1 MREILIT
8 NSHPDGFAFALTE
21 AGEQIFIPPYAIDG
35 AELQRG
41 KRYQAVLIENHK
53 EHQRE
58 RTPWMAV
65 SVLVTEHV
73 LKPAPAPAPAAE
85 PEPVECPYETP
96 LTAQE
101 LDEAVHELIRES
113 SYITTGELAGHL
125 DVTTTTAGNSAM
137 RLFNAGKISKADV
150 YAKVGQSRP
159 SFILWA
165 SKASDFLEESA

>member
-1 MREILIT
+1 MQTILIT

-41 KRYQAVLIENHK
+41 KHYQAVLIENHK

-65 SVLVTEHV
+65 SVINDT
-73 LKPAPAPAPAAE
+73 PAAE
-85 PEPVECPYETP
+85 PVKGPHETP
-96 LTAQE
+96 LTAEE
-101 LDEAVHELIRES
+101 LDEAVHELIREHGLVTS
-113 SYITTGELAGHL
+113 GELAEHL
-125 DVTTTTAGNSAM
+125 DVTTTTAGNSAT

-165 SKASDFLEESA
+165 SRASDFLEESA

>member
-1 MREILIT
+1 MQETILIT
-8 NSHPDGFAFALTE
+8 NHHPDGFAFALNE

-35 AELQRG
+35 TELQRG

-65 SVLVTEHV
+65 SVLGNT
-73 LKPAPAPAPAAE
+73 PAPAAE
-85 PEPVECPYETP
+85 PEPVKGPFET
-96 LTAQE
+96 TMTTDE
-101 LDEAVHELIRES
+101 LDEAVYDLICEYAIVTS
-113 SYITTGELAGHL
+113 GELAEHL
-125 DVTTTTAGNSAM
+125 DVTTTTAGNSAT

-159 SFILWA
+159 SFVLWA

>member
-1 MREILIT
+1 MQETILIT
-8 NSHPDGFAFALTE
+8 NYHPDGFAFALNE
-21 AGEQIFIPPYAIDG
+21 AGEQIFIPPYAVDG

-65 SVLVTEHV
+65 SVIGD
-73 LKPAPAPAPAAE
+73 APATAPAAE
-85 PEPVECPYETP
+85 PEPAEGPYETP

-101 LDEAVHELIRES
+101 LDEAVHELICES
-113 SYITTGELAGHL
+113 SYITTGELAEHL
-125 DVTTTTAGNSAM
+125 DVTTTTASNSAM

>member
-1 MREILIT
+1 MHEILIT
-8 NSHPDGFAFALTE
+8 NHHPDGFAFALTE

-65 SVLVTEHV
+65 SVLVTEHA
-73 LKPAPAPAPAAE
+73 LKPAPAPAAE
-85 PEPVECPYETP
+85 PEPVKGPYETR
-96 LTAQE
+96 LTAEE
-101 LDEAVHELIRES
+101 LDEVVHVLICES

-125 DVTTTTAGNSAM
+125 DVTTKTAGNSAM

>member
-1 MREILIT
+1 MQEILIT
-8 NSHPDGFAFALTE
+8 NHHPDGFAFALNE

-73 LKPAPAPAPAAE
+73 LKPAPAPAAEPDPIEVAASEPAASIE
-85 PEPVECPYETP
+85 QRDAAVYKAICDSQYMTSPEIAAQTGTDTS
-96 LTAQE
+96 TA
-101 LDEAVHELIRES
+101 I
-113 SYITTGELAGHL
+113 
-125 DVTTTTAGNSAM
+125 NSAN
-137 RLFNAGKISKADV
+137 RLFAKGMVAKADV
-150 YAKVGQSRP
+150 YGRAGQTRA
-159 SFILWA
+159 SFSLWA
-165 SKASDFLEESA
+165 QSANSFTE

>member
-1 MREILIT
+1 MQETILIT
-8 NSHPDGFAFALTE
+8 NHHPDGFAFALNE

-41 KRYQAVLIENHK
+41 KHYQAVLIENHK

-65 SVLVTEHV
+65 SVIGDT
-73 LKPAPAPAPAAE
+73 PAPAAE
-85 PEPVECPYETP
+85 PEPVKGPYETP

-101 LDEAVHELIRES
+101 LDEAVHALICES

-165 SKASDFLEESA
+165 SRASDFLEESA

>member
-1 MREILIT
+1 MQEILIT

-41 KRYQAVLIENHK
+41 KHYQAVLIENHK

-65 SVLVTEHV
+65 SVIGDT
-73 LKPAPAPAPAAE
+73 PAPAAE
-85 PEPVECPYETP
+85 PEPVRGPFETAM
-96 LTAQE
+96 TAEE
-101 LDEAVHELIRES
+101 LDEAVYDLICECAIVTS
-113 SYITTGELAGHL
+113 GELAEHL
-125 DVTTTTAGNSAM
+125 DVTTTTAGNSAT

>member
-1 MREILIT
+1 MQETILIT
-8 NSHPDGFAFALTE
+8 NYHPDGFAFALNET
-21 AGEQIFIPPYAIDG
+21 GEQIFIPPYAIDG

-65 SVLVTEHV
+65 SVLVTEHT
-73 LKPAPAPAPAAE
+73 LKPAPAPAAE
-85 PEPVECPYETP
+85 PEPVKGPYETP

-101 LDEAVHELIRES
+101 LDEVVHVLICES

>member
-1 MREILIT
+1 MQQTILIT
-8 NSHPDGFAFALTE
+8 NYHPDGFAFALTE
-21 AGEQIFIPPYAIDG
+21 AGEQVFIPPYAIDG

-65 SVLVTEHV
+65 SVIGDT
-73 LKPAPAPAPAAE
+73 PAAE
-85 PEPVECPYETP
+85 PEPAKGQYETP
-96 LTAQE
+96 LTAEE
-101 LDEAVHELIRES
+101 LDEAVHEMIRES
-113 SYITTGELAGHL
+113 GLVTSGELAEHL

>member
-1 MREILIT
+1 MQETILIT
-8 NSHPDGFAFALTE
+8 NHHPDGFAFALNE

-41 KRYQAVLIENHK
+41 KHYQAVLIENHK

-65 SVLVTEHV
+65 SVIGDT
-73 LKPAPAPAPAAE
+73 PAPAAE
-85 PEPVECPYETP
+85 PEPVKGPFETSM
-96 LTAQE
+96 TAEE
-101 LDEAVHELIRES
+101 LDEAVYDLICECAIVTS
-113 SYITTGELAGHL
+113 GELAEHL
-125 DVTTTTAGNSAM
+125 DVTTTTAGNSAT

-165 SKASDFLEESA
+165 SRASDFLEESA

>member
-1 MREILIT
+1 MQEILIT
-8 NSHPDGFAFALTE
+8 NHHPDGFAFALNE

-35 AELQRG
+35 TELQRG
-41 KRYQAVLIENHK
+41 KRYQAVLIENHQ

-65 SVLVTEHV
+65 SVIGDT
-73 LKPAPAPAPAAE
+73 PAAQ
-85 PEPVECPYETP
+85 PEPAEGPYETP
-96 LTAQE
+96 LTTQE
-101 LDEAVHELIRES
+101 LDEAVHDLLCECAI
-113 SYITTGELAGHL
+113 ITSGELAVHF

-165 SKASDFLEESA
+165 SKASDFLEEIA

>member
-1 MREILIT
+1 MQETILIT
-8 NSHPDGFAFALTE
+8 NHHPDGFAFALNE

-41 KRYQAVLIENHK
+41 KHYQAVLIENHK

-65 SVLVTEHV
+65 SVIGDT
-73 LKPAPAPAPAAE
+73 PAPAPEPAE
-85 PEPVECPYETP
+85 GPYETP

-101 LDEAVHELIRES
+101 LDEAVHELICES

-125 DVTTTTAGNSAM
+125 DVTTTTANNSAM

>member
-1 MREILIT
+1 MQETILIT
-8 NSHPDGFAFALTE
+8 NHHPDGFAFALNE
-21 AGEQIFIPPYAIDG
+21 AGEQVFIPPYAIDG

-65 SVLVTEHV
+65 SVIGDT
-73 LKPAPAPAPAAE
+73 PAPAAE
-85 PEPVECPYETP
+85 PAPVEGPYETP

-101 LDEAVHELIRES
+101 LDEVVHVLICES

>member
-1 MREILIT
+1 MQETILIT
-8 NSHPDGFAFALTE
+8 NHHPDGFAFALNE

-41 KRYQAVLIENHK
+41 KHYQAVLIENHK

-65 SVLVTEHV
+65 SVIGDT
-73 LKPAPAPAPAAE
+73 PAPAAE
-85 PEPVECPYETP
+85 PEPVRGPFETAM
-96 LTAQE
+96 TAEE
-101 LDEAVHELIRES
+101 LDEAVYDLICECAIVTS
-113 SYITTGELAGHL
+113 GELAEHL
-125 DVTTTTAGNSAM
+125 DVTTTTAGNSAT

-165 SKASDFLEESA
+165 SRASDFLEENA

>member
-1 MREILIT
+1 MQEILIT
-8 NSHPDGFAFALTE
+8 NHHPDGFGFALTE

-65 SVLVTEHV
+65 SVIGDT
-73 LKPAPAPAPAAE
+73 PTPAAE
-85 PEPVECPYETP
+85 PVDGPYETP

-101 LDEAVHELIRES
+101 LDEAVHELICES

>member
-1 MREILIT
+1 MHRILIT
-8 NSHPDGFAFALTE
+8 NHHPDGFGFALTE
-21 AGEQIFIPPYAIDG
+21 AGEQVFIPPYAIDG

-65 SVLVTEHV
+65 SVICDT
-73 LKPAPAPAPAAE
+73 PAAAPAPAPAAQ
-85 PEPVECPYETP
+85 PEPVKGPYETR
-96 LTAQE
+96 LTAEE
-101 LDEAVHELIRES
+101 LDEVVHVLICES
-113 SYITTGELAGHL
+113 SYITSGELAGHL

-165 SKASDFLEESA
+165 PSASDFLEESA